1 MEGNLKVCEDE
12 VERMC
17 RRWAQSGESWG
28 GEVAAVMVTEG
39 VKHGYVA
46 LWSKNKKAWASRAG
60 PWTANHSEQQKK
72 ELSLTVLQCYFWK
85 ERKKNIKPRSLF
97 SVAFSGSL

>member
-72 ELSLTVLQCYFWK
+72 ELSLNSSAVLFLEGKK
-85 ERKKNIKPRSLF
+85 EKH
-97 SVAFSGSL
+97 